1 MLTEI
6 VSMPV
11 EALVWILSEEDILLL
26 PKEGCWLYPFSTLIG
41 YEHVPKVCHLV
52 LFTLCLI
59 LLALEVINFFDTS
72 NHHFFL

>member
-6 VSMPV
+6 VSLPV
-11 EALVWILSEEDILLL
+11 EALVWIVLEEGILLL
-26 PKEGCWLYPFSTLIG
+26 PKEGCWLCEFFMLFG
-41 YEHVPKVCHLV
+41 YEHVPKVLHLV

-59 LLALEVINFFDTS
+59 LLALEVINFIDTS